1 LLRPLRAALTA
12 SLPLAATMPVVL
24 LFVSFVLLSSR
35 LLSPGRSAI
44 TAQLPAFAASRSFV

>member
-1 LLRPLRAALTA
+1 MSA
-12 SLPLAATMPVVL
+12 VL

-44 TAQLPAFAASRSFV
+44 TAQLPAFAASRSFA